1 MGSVVILAEIR
12 AERLKAMLCWLARRK
27 EAAIVQLREGPILA
41 HRIFCRDRIAVLIDK
56 FGYQTR
62 LGYSEIVDATP
73 AQSPVGK
80 PGAEIVRRA
89 GWRPA
94 SANNPS
100 VALCPNNVI
109 AFRRPDNAS
118 QA

>member
-1 MGSVVILAEIR
+1 M
-12 AERLKAMLCWLARRK
+12 RLRD
-27 EAAIVQLREGPILA
+27 GPILA
-41 HRIFCRDRIAVLIDK
+41 QRIFCRDRIAVLIDK

-73 AQSPVGK
+73 AQSPIGK
-80 PGAEIVRRA
+80 PGAEIVSRA

-94 SANNPS
+94 STSNPS
-100 VALCPNNVI
+100 VELCRNNVI
-109 AFRRPDNAS
+109 AFRRPDDAS